1 MKKLIFF
8 LLTFFSLVT
17 VHAQMVV
24 MREMSMAG
32 GNSANS
38 AVLNMSSQKNI
49 IENLGSSGGYTSLV
63 MAIQSAD
70 LIELLQKEGPYTFF
84 APSNESFTKFM
95 QADIGSTDDDKKK
108 LSYLIKSH
116 IVSGKFDVDALT
128 KMIKEADGPVSLT
141 SLSGEVLQV
150 TKKGKKIIVTDAKG
164 KQSTVVTSNLEQS
177 NGVIHI
183 IDKVLTQ

>member
-1 MKKLIFF
+1 MKKAIFF
-8 LLTFFSLVT
+8 LLTFFSLIT
-17 VHAQMVV
+17 GHAQMVV
-24 MREMSMAG
+24 MRETSMGG
-32 GNSANS
+32 GNSAN
-38 AVLNMSSQKNI
+38 AAALNMSPQKSI

-95 QADIGSTDDDKKK
+95 QGDISSTDDDKKK
-108 LSYLIKSH
+108 LSHLIKSH
-116 IVSGKFDVDALT
+116 ILSGRFDADALT

-150 TKKGKKIIVTDAKG
+150 TKKGKKIILTDGKG
-164 KQSTVVTSNLEQS
+164 KQSTVITSNLEQS
-177 NGVIHI
+177 NGIIHI
-183 IDKVLTQ
+183 IDKVITQ